1 MACQCNNRV
10 HDDYKENVLFGTLVL
25 SNGELAQAQF
35 WFPSEKN
42 PSPNAGAPYSLKLN
56 KLVGLGKTSYDIF
69 HDDKFLVDSFSLD
82 STHTIL
88 TLIVGSNLLRF
99 DGWELKKGSTDY
111 SEPWI
116 DFFGKSWT
124 RDNFGRYYSKEGR
137 MCGYKAQFIPRPCC
151 SKTSLLTHCLCSK

>member
-56 KLVGLGKTSYDIF
+56 KLIGLGKTSYDIF
-69 HDDKFLVDSFSLD
+69 HDDKFLVDSSE
-82 STHTIL
+82 SSIL
-88 TLIVGSNLLRF
+88 VKQEKKLIF
-99 DGWELKKGSTDY
+99 Y
-111 SEPWI
+111 SWV
-116 DFFGKSWT
+116 
-124 RDNFGRYYSKEGR
+124 R
-137 MCGYKAQFIPRPCC
+137 
-151 SKTSLLTHCLCSK
+151 